1 MKAHQDNYKKRS
13 NHQLKAQLN
22 CFRDDLE
29 KVAVVDGI
37 MDAVERRQKLPL
49 ELVCVFIGNNKQTT
63 DLVEGLWYFIRKENA
78 KEFYDTKGIMDPAT
92 FDTVN

>member
-1 MKAHQDNYKKRS
+1 MCKRIRTTEKTLRPL
-13 NHQLKAQLN
+13 NVGPTQLLLWQPSEGN
-22 CFRDDLE
+22 SGRRYN
-29 KVAVVDGI
+29 GW
-37 MDAVERRQKLPL
+37 VEIQKKLPL
-49 ELVCVFIGNNKQTT
+49 ELLCIFIRNNKQTT